1 MHNCTAK
8 IPHAA
13 ATCNETWPT
22 QTPSSEFSLGV
33 LVLLAFL
40 MVLLC
45 LVTILGNMLVILAFI
60 MDRNLRHRSNYF
72 FLNLAVSDF
81 AVGVFCMPLYIPYAL
96 TGTWHL
102 GRSLCKLWL
111 VMDYLVCTASVFNIV
126 LISYDRFLSVTKAVS
141 YRAQQGIMSSSAI
154 KMVAIWVLAFLLY
167 CPAILFWEHVAG
179 HSVVAVDQCY
189 AEFFN
194 NWYFLL
200 CASTLEF
207 FVPLL
212 LVTYFNV
219 HILHNIQRR
228 QRRGSVQ
235 NCEPPRSSSLSWRF
249 CGLLRPGASSPSS
262 EAEDSVSSLTRHL
275 AFWLQFEMLVTWC
288 AMVLQSV
295 SATAMWLCTPTKI
308 NGDTELTW
316 TATMHN
322 CTAKIPH
329 VAATCNETWPTQT
342 PSSEFSLG
350 VLVLLAFLM
359 VLLCLVTILG
369 NMLVIL
375 AFIMDRNL
383 RHRSNYFFLNLA
395 VSDFAVGVCHPYELN
410 DVFVVAFIAMTISC
424 QLLKLQV
431 SYRAQQGITSN
442 PASEMVAIWLFAF
455 LLYCPAILFWE
466 HVAGHSVVAVDQ
478 CYAEFFNNW
487 YFLLCASTL
496 EFFVPL
502 LLVTYFNVHIL
513 HNIQRRQRRGSVQNC
528 EPPRSSSLSW
538 RFCGLLRPGASSP
551 SSEAEDS
558 VSSSMRPKK
567 ESLGT
572 DCSSSSKDNSTRSK
586 LKWDK
591 KIVKS
596 LAIIVCVFAICW
608 APYSLLIIIY
618 RPFQGTCVHNF
629 LYEATFW
636 LLWINSSLNPFL
648 YPLCH

>member
-1 MHNCTAK
+1 MHNSTTE

-22 QTPSSEFSLGV
+22 QSPSSEFSLGV

-45 LVTILGNMLVILAFI
+45 LVTILGNMLVILAFV

-219 HILHNIQRR
+219 HILHSIQRR
-228 QRRGSVQ
+228 QRRGSMQ
-235 NCEPPRSSSLSWRF
+235 DCEPPRSSSLSWRF
-249 CGLLRPGASSPSS
+249 CGLPRPGASSPSS
-262 EAEDSVSSLTRHL
+262 EAEDSVSSLTRSWRP
-275 AFWLQFEMLVTWC
+275 A
-288 AMVLQSV
+288 
-295 SATAMWLCTPTKI
+295 
-308 NGDTELTW
+308 
-316 TATMHN
+316 
-322 CTAKIPH
+322 
-329 VAATCNETWPTQT
+329 
-342 PSSEFSLG
+342 
-350 VLVLLAFLM
+350 
-359 VLLCLVTILG
+359 
-369 NMLVIL
+369 
-375 AFIMDRNL
+375 
-383 RHRSNYFFLNLA
+383 
-395 VSDFAVGVCHPYELN
+395 
-410 DVFVVAFIAMTISC
+410 VVANGPSRRESSSTALKRNFSASFSSGSGS
-424 QLLKLQV
+424 KLQ
-431 SYRAQQGITSN
+431 R
-442 PASEMVAIWLFAF
+442 
-455 LLYCPAILFWE
+455 
-466 HVAGHSVVAVDQ
+466 
-478 CYAEFFNNW
+478 
-487 YFLLCASTL
+487 
-496 EFFVPL
+496 
-502 LLVTYFNVHIL
+502 
-513 HNIQRRQRRGSVQNC
+513 
-528 EPPRSSSLSW
+528 
-538 RFCGLLRPGASSP
+538 
-551 SSEAEDS
+551 
-558 VSSSMRPKK
+558 
-567 ESLGT
+567 
-572 DCSSSSKDNSTRSK
+572 
-586 LKWDK
+586 DK
-591 KIVKS
+591 KIAKS

-608 APYSLLIIIY
+608 APYSLLMVI
-618 RPFQGTCVHNF
+618 RGACQGKCIHNS

-648 YPLCH
+648 YPLCHMRFRMAFLKILCPKKFSTLRSGSTPSV